1 MKSLSDVL
9 EGIPEGRVVAVRFT
23 DGEELWLKNFTPVD
37 ESIYDKPGLFTAV
50 LECVI
55 DSTKKGR
62 RSNVGSA
69 IQFATRDVQHV
80 IDLVAKRFLFHGTE
94 RLGKING
101 EITKG
106 HA

>member
-1 MKSLSDVL
+1 
-9 EGIPEGRVVAVRFT
+9 VAVRFT

-80 IDLVAKRFLFHGTE
+80 IDLAVGTSSADSQADG
-94 RLGKING
+94 RSIR
-101 EITKG
+101 
-106 HA
+106 